1 MQDLGQV
8 DSLTIKTAGY
18 KDMIVNH
25 HSSQSLP
32 CCWKVPGVHLPP
44 LQRAPPPPSK
54 EDGNL
59 VDVRVVVHEN
69 GS

>member
-1 MQDLGQV
+1 MQDLCQV
-8 DSLTIKTAGY
+8 VSLTIKTAGY

-32 CCWKVPGVHLPP
+32 CCWNVAGGHLPP
-44 LQRAPPPPSK
+44 LQRAPSSS

-59 VDVRVVVHEN
+59 VDARAEVHES

>member
-1 MQDLGQV
+1 MQDLCQV
-8 DSLTIKTAGY
+8 VMVSLTIKTAGY
-18 KDMIVNH
+18 IDMIVNH
-25 HSSQSLP
+25 CSSQSLP

-59 VDVRVVVHEN
+59 VDV
-69 GS
+69 